1 MKGSMGPPPPKNP
14 SPPPNSD
21 AADTAVEDAAGE
33 NEVSVDEANRLPSD
47 TSQETENKSPKK
59 FTPSPS
65 PSPNASST
73 SSGSQQVTI
82 PYTIPPWSEPPLHPF
97 FLEVLKDGTIIEQ
110 LDVYEKGAYMFGRLD
125 LCDFVLEHPTISR
138 FHAVLQFKK
147 DGTYLYDLGST
158 HGTSVNKN
166 QVKGKVYTEIH
177 VGDEG
182 DLHKF
187 RKAKKHEE
195 MCDREASLLRAKE
208 EASFANGISWG
219 MADDAI
225 EEDPENDADEI
236 TWQTYKGQFTERQEK
251 TRSKIIK
258 RMEKISNMKKEINAI
273 RAKDISQGGLTQGQ
287 QMQIGRNE
295 QRIAQI
301 MEELDSLEETLNDS
315 IRESEGARGGRSVGG
330 RAKAIAEEEENTLSD
345 EDEFYDRTK
354 KKPSA
359 KKSAEQQSVE
369 TADTL
374 LDKMEVISSEIE
386 EKRKLLAE
394 EREKV
399 ASNEKGNNGEDEL
412 DAYISGLSSQLV
424 IDRILQMEMNLSDL
438 QAELNRITYLLKIA
452 DPSGEAARKRA
463 SSSNETQASKSNQY
477 VPSISRQSQSNEK
490 PNPILDKLKP
500 RPSLE
505 ETHKLVPAEK
515 PSEKDDGACENT
527 KDKTLAYTIAKPQW
541 LGATRNT
548 ETDDQI
554 SPANLDVSISDDFVD
569 YNDRKKVLG
578 TVDNESETAASGLF
592 IRKRKSTEKA
602 EDSVEKAPKVEVPS
616 SSSSPKA
623 ETIAADAVALLLKH
637 TRGIHVVDEFTDEN
651 LNLQVEGQSGK
662 ENSHARRVLGPVR
675 PDFLDGRPDYE
686 SWVPPKETTPAICN
700 DIILSKS
707 TVLLMATA
715 DHWIQ
720 KDQDAWIRVVN
731 ESVKL
736 SKIFFQVHSCFF

>member
-1 MKGSMGPPPPKNP
+1 MKVSMGPPPPKNP
-14 SPPPNSD
+14 IPPPNSD

-33 NEVSVDEANRLPSD
+33 NEDSVDDASRLPSD
-47 TSQETENKSPKK
+47 TPQETENKSPKK

-110 LDVYEKGAYMFGRLD
+110 LDVYEKGAYMFGRMD

-177 VGDEG
+177 VGDVLRFGHSSRLYIFQGPSELMPPEG
-182 DLHKF
+182 DLHKI
-187 RKAKKHEE
+187 RKVKKHEE

-315 IRESEGARGGRSVGG
+315 IRESEGARSGRSVGG
-330 RAKAIAEEEENTLSD
+330 RAKAIAVEEENTLSD

-354 KKPSA
+354 KMPSA
-359 KKSAEQQSVE
+359 KKSAEQQPVE

-394 EREKV
+394 EKEKV
-399 ASNEKGNNGEDEL
+399 ASNDKGNNGEDEL

-424 IDRILQMEMNLSDL
+424 IDRILQMERNLSDL

-452 DPSGEAARKRA
+452 DPSGEATRKRA
-463 SSSNETQASKSNQY
+463 SSSNKTQASKSNQS

-490 PNPILDKLKP
+490 PNPILDKVKP
-500 RPSLE
+500 RPSLD

-515 PSEKDDGACENT
+515 PSEKDDGACENK
-527 KDKTLAYTIAKPQW
+527 KDKTLSYAIAKPQW

-554 SPANLDVSISDDFVD
+554 SPANLDVSMSDDFVD

-578 TVDNESETAASGLF
+578 TVDNESNLETAASGLF
-592 IRKRKSTEKA
+592 IRKRKSTGKA

-623 ETIAADAVALLLKH
+623 ETVAADAVALLLKH
-637 TRGIHVVDEFTDEN
+637 TRGIHVVDELTDEN

-662 ENSHARRVLGPVR
+662 ENSHVRRVLGPVR

-686 SWVPPKETTPAICN
+686 SWVPPKGQTGDGRTSLN
-700 DIILSKS
+700 DRLGY
-707 TVLLMATA
+707 
-715 DHWIQ
+715 
-720 KDQDAWIRVVN
+720 
-731 ESVKL
+731 
-736 SKIFFQVHSCFF
+736 